1 MTNLKKKNLTETL
14 RNFGFPLE
22 LIQKASEDEL
32 QDLNDYAY
40 ASKTYYTETFTH
52 ISDAEFDALSE
63 KIEKEQPKVFAWL
76 QSVIFDKDKFV
87 RKTEKNGPDFTQEMI
102 SLFKI
107 KENNRPALCISEVR
121 KFLRNNKELYIAPK
135 LDGCS
140 LKVTYES
147 IPDKYGYYQISNI
160 ITRGGIDVTNLVM
173 IVVNRYVHNICPINH
188 KTFTITGELVIEKEV
203 FARKYSS
210 EVGGDY
216 ENPRNFIAG
225 CLKRKELD
233 SEVLSDLAFVPCT
246 DGINP
251 IIENSVRLYKDD
263 VYINNG
269 CPMTPACKPTFR
281 PINLQTQ
288 SLSEIYKS
296 YKSDNFMYLCDGIV
310 IGYIEKDGIR
320 KVKDNYPLNMVAVKF
335 PAPTAHAEVIDIEW
349 SQKKSGKLTP
359 KLILKPTRLDG
370 STIGACA
377 GYNYEYLKSKH
388 IGIGSLV
395 EIEKSGDIIPVVRKV
410 IKASKEFKLPNVDYT
425 ISGKHLVAINNE
437 ESKRFKFKQALKLI
451 QLPNVGDV
459 NSEIIG
465 NVVDYDIF
473 KCFDPSLT
481 PNIATA
487 LSGSNA
493 VFAGFKEIYNI
504 KNIHLNL
511 LLELMQF
518 NDVGPKTAFK
528 LAQLITRQS
537 TDTTNVSANA
547 LNLIRSKDTL
557 TYINNIIKSLAKLG
571 IRVLPPVQTSED
583 SLTYEM
589 SGNPPGMTKQEFEK
603 RLKQLYPNAVHTTL
617 SKTTNILFVDTL
629 SSATSKALKAR
640 KYNIRIVTYLD
651 VLNGK
656 EKL

>member
-1 MTNLKKKNLTETL
+1 MNENNKKLETY
-14 RNFGFPLE
+14 GFPSLLLE
-22 LIQKASEDEL
+22 GLSNEQLCDLLNYSNYSE
-32 QDLNDYAY
+32 
-40 ASKTYYTETFTH
+40 KYYVGCEA
-52 ISDAEFDALSE
+52 IVSDSEFDALSE
-63 KIEKEQPKVFAWL
+63 KIEKEQPKVYAWL
-76 QSVIFDKDKFV
+76 QTVIFDKDKFV
-87 RKTEKNGPDFTQEMI
+87 KKNGPDFTQEMI

-107 KENNRPALCISEVR
+107 KENNRPAICISEVR
-121 KFLRNNKELYIAPK
+121 KFLRNNQELYIAPK

-147 IPDKYGYYQISNI
+147 TPDKYGYASAGSTHQISSI
-160 ITRGGIDVTNLVM
+160 ITRGGIDVTELVK
-173 IVVNRYVHNICPINH
+173 IVVNRYVHNVCPINH
-188 KTFTITGELVIEKEV
+188 KTFIITGELVIEKEV

-216 ENPRNFIAG
+216 ENPRNFVAG

-233 SEVLSDLAFVPCT
+233 SEVLSDLAFIPCT

-251 IIENSVRLYKDD
+251 ITENSVRLYKDD
-263 VYINNG
+263 MYIDNG
-269 CPMTPACKPTFR
+269 CPMTPACGPTFR
-281 PINLQTQ
+281 AVNLQTQ
-288 SLSEIYKS
+288 SLSELYKS
-296 YKSDNFMYLCDGIV
+296 YKSNEFLYLCDGIV
-310 IGYIEKDGIR
+310 IGYIEEDGIR

-377 GYNYEYLKSKH
+377 GYNYEYLKSKR

-410 IKASKEFKLPNVDYT
+410 VRASKELKLPNVDYK
-425 ISGKHLVAINNE
+425 ISGKHLIAINNE
-437 ESKRFKFKQALKLI
+437 ESKRFKFKQALKLL
-451 QLPNVGDV
+451 QLPNIGDV

-473 KCFDPSLT
+473 KCFDPAFT
-481 PNIATA
+481 PHIATA
-487 LSGSNA
+487 LSGSNT
-493 VFAGFKEIYNI
+493 VFTGFKEIYNI

-537 TDTTNVSANA
+537 TDTSNVSANA
-547 LNLIRSKDTL
+547 LNLIRSKDTMA
-557 TYINNIIKSLAKLG
+557 YVNNIIKSLATLG

-589 SGNPPGMTKQEFEK
+589 SGNPPSMTKQEFEK

-640 KYNIRIVTYLD
+640 KYNIRIVTYSD

>member
-1 MTNLKKKNLTETL
+1 MNSEKTKLTETL
-14 RNFGFPLE
+14 RNFGFPFDI
-22 LIQKASEDEL
+22 IQGLTEQQSAEEYL
-32 QDLNDYAY
+32 QDLCDYAY
-40 ASKTYYTETFTH
+40 ASKKYYTEAFAH
-52 ISDAEFDALSE
+52 ISDSEFDALSE

-107 KENNRPALCISEVR
+107 KENNRPAICISEVR
-121 KFLRNNKELYIAPK
+121 RFLCPNNQAKQLYIAPK

-147 IPDKYGYYQISNI
+147 TPDKYGYYQISSI
-160 ITRGGIDVTNLVM
+160 ITRGGIDVTELVK
-173 IVVNRYVHNICPINH
+173 IVVNRYTHNVCPINH

-216 ENPRNFIAG
+216 ENPRNFVAG

-251 IIENSVRLYKDD
+251 ITKNSVRLYKDD
-263 VYINNG
+263 MYIDN
-269 CPMTPACKPTFR
+269 KPTF
-281 PINLQTQ
+281 ITVNLQTQ
-288 SLSEIYKS
+288 SLSELYKS
-296 YKSDNFMYLCDGIV
+296 YKSDDFMYLCDGIV
-310 IGYIEKDGIR
+310 IGYIEEDGIR

-377 GYNYEYLKSKH
+377 GYNYEYLKSKR

-410 IKASKEFKLPNVDYT
+410 VRASKELKLPNVDYK
-425 ISGKHLVAINNE
+425 ISGKHLIAINNE
-437 ESKRFKFKQALKLI
+437 ESKRFKFKQALKLL
-451 QLPNVGDV
+451 QLPNIGDV

-473 KCFDPSLT
+473 KCFDPAFT
-481 PNIATA
+481 PHIATA

-547 LNLIRSKDTL
+547 LDVIRSKDTMA
-557 TYINNIIKSLAKLG
+557 YVNNIIKSLAKLG

-617 SKTTNILFVDTL
+617 SKTTNILFVNML

-640 KYNIRIVTYLD
+640 KYNIRIVTYSD